1 MVTDHTFRHSAP
13 VINFEKDCTLAATR
27 SGIPEAVLVIATRNE
42 ITAAGMKTV
51 LHAAGYRVAAHCSCE
66 DDLLRSLD
74 AYRPDIIMLA
84 ETIAGRDAM
93 RVVSRLR
100 ACDCSLAIIFLVEEH
115 HAIAASDLLVLDV
128 EGILS
133 SGVACAKSFI
143 ECVQSV
149 HHGRK
154 WIDLDLLRQLAI
166 AERSS
171 AITRAL
177 TSREAD
183 IAHLVSRG
191 LHNKQIARVLDLSE
205 GTVKM
210 HLHHIYG
217 KLQLEGRTQLVLS
230 MTGVSGPAGEP
241 TPPDLVAVARR

>member
-1 MVTDHTFRHSAP
+1 MVTDHTFRPSTP
-13 VINFEKDCTLAATR
+13 VINFERDRTLAATR
-27 SGIPEAVLVIATRNE
+27 SGKTEAVLVIATRNE

-51 LHAAGYRVAAHCSCE
+51 LHAAGYRVAAHCSSE

-74 AYRPDIIMLA
+74 ADRPNIVMLA
-84 ETIAGRDAM
+84 ENIVGRDAM

-100 ACDCSLAIIFLVEEH
+100 ACSCSSLAIVFLVEEH
-115 HAIAASDLLVLDV
+115 HATTTSDLLVLDV

-133 SGVACAKSFI
+133 SGAACASSFV
-143 ECVQSV
+143 ECVRSV

-166 AERSS
+166 TERSS
-171 AITRAL
+171 AITRTL

-183 IAHLVSRG
+183 IARLVSRG
-191 LHNKQIARVLDLSE
+191 LHNKQIARALDLSE

-217 KLQLEGRTQLVLS
+217 KLRLEGRTQLVLS

-241 TPPDLVAVARR
+241 TAPDPVARR